1 MKKETET
8 KKRTT
13 HQHEE
18 AKEEEEF
25 HVDQPVQTEH
35 HRQAVVIHDEAK
47 NQNYK
52 VKDTNNEISGE
63 SRRHYQNHK
72 VKDTNVQV
80 DTSGHHDGESRHVYQ
95 LYQKDRIL
103 RDKSRREYHSDEREK
118 IVRHVLGED
127 IEDGARFHRTV
138 EKDLVREG
146 RTDKHRVLV
155 AKEWQHPED
164 DSGGYVQGQQSQR
177 PRKNTI
183 SQVGAFAVEGIGV
196 VEERS
201 SGVMNNNSNHDNS
214 EAVIDGAVLVDNDT
228 SLADKTVFM
237 EEGTSH
243 KGNKEEEEVIE
254 GTIMQNSDV
263 QSNVYPWLGLAFLAV
278 TGLVVFLALYLPSTS
293 SSLSV
298 GSNSSQTVH
307 DAANNSPII
316 YPPFQDDLLTST
328 LKAILNTSTPAYLA
342 NAWIWNDPNFA
353 NYSHERQRQRFDLAY
368 WYYATN
374 GHNWF
379 RNDYWL
385 SYNINECD
393 WFTQA
398 HNESILHY
406 DNYPV
411 CDENNTL
418 LIFNLNS
425 NNLQGTLPIVNGV
438 LTNILTFDVGN
449 NQLHGAVPAG
459 AAATNEVLEVF
470 IVSNNNFEGQL
481 TSSGG
486 FRPFGIRIIKLD
498 GNFLLGYMDPLH
510 KYLTKLEIVNASSN
524 LFGLY
529 GGKLSET
536 FNSKS
541 LFYYGNADNLLTGTI
556 PTALGVLPAL
566 ETIDFHGNPGLFGM
580 IPTELGELTNLTL
593 LDLSYT
599 NVSGPVPTT
608 LCDRV
613 GSGLLEIRANCSLV
627 DCCSVSSPLPNRS

>member
-1 MKKETET
+1 MP
-8 KKRTT
+8 
-13 HQHEE
+13 HQREE
-18 AKEEEEF
+18 AKDDEH
-25 HVDQPVQTEH
+25 HVDQLARIER
-35 HRQAVVIHDEAK
+35 HRQAVAIPDEAK
-47 NQNYK
+47 N
-52 VKDTNNEISGE
+52 
-63 SRRHYQNHK
+63 QNHK
-72 VKDTNVQV
+72 VKDTN
-80 DTSGHHDGESRHVYQ
+80 DETSANHEGESRHVYR
-95 LYQKDRIL
+95 LYQKDRIIRSGL
-103 RDKSRREYHSDEREK
+103 SEGGADDSKDTNVEASGHHDDESRREYYFHQKDR
-118 IVRHVLGED
+118 IIRHVLGED
-127 IEDGARFHRTV
+127 SEDNSSSPNSAVG
-138 EKDLVREG
+138 KDLFRVGRKEG
-146 RTDKHRVLV
+146 AKNNEHQQELV
-155 AKEWQHPED
+155 ANEPQRQQNT
-164 DSGGYVQGQQSQR
+164 VQ
-177 PRKNTI
+177 
-183 SQVGAFAVEGIGV
+183 QVGAFAVEGIGA

-201 SGVMNNNSNHDNS
+201 SEMNDDLVIHNSDANNNNN
-214 EAVIDGAVLVDNDT
+214 EAVIDEAVLVDNDAT
-228 SLADKTVFM
+228 LGDEAVFM
-237 EEGTSH
+237 EQGTRRR
-243 KGNKEEEEVIE
+243 GNKQEVIE

-298 GSNSSQTVH
+298 GSNSSQNVH
-307 DAANNSPII
+307 DAANNSTII

-342 NAWIWNDPNFA
+342 NVWMWNDPNFA

-368 WYYATN
+368 YYYATN

-379 RNDYWL
+379 RNDHWL

-510 KYLTKLEIVNASSN
+510 KYLTNLEIVNASSN

-529 GGKLSET
+529 GGKLSES

-541 LFYYGNADNLLTGTI
+541 LYYYGVADNLLTGTI
-556 PTALGVLPAL
+556 PTALGILPAM

-627 DCCSVSSPLPNRS
+627 DCCSVNATK